1 MKLTENNK
9 IGYLNVIISFAIIIS
24 FYAMPCIDFYTEREM
39 DHQICGIYQIIDWL
53 NLGAKEG
60 YYIGRLVELFFT
72 IVIFIQLVNIFI
84 QAKKIKIVN
93 IILPIISGV
102 ILFCTFLGFVFV
114 TKFATKKIEIDN
126 SNFEVDY
133 LLGFYIA
140 TIATIAQIIVPI
152 FAAIF
157 SKNKSHET
165 AKYLQAPDI
174 AVNTVKPQNENAV
187 LENELRQL
195 KTVVAQIEQEKMR
208 KRREIEIAE
217 KEKAKK
223 EALMNEIAKLKEFI
237 KNHENNPEGL

>member
-24 FYAMPCIDFYTEREM
+24 FYAMPYFDFYTEWEM
-39 DHQICGIYQIIDWL
+39 DHQICGIYEIIDWL
-53 NLGAKEG
+53 NHGAKEE

-102 ILFCTFLGFVFV
+102 ILFSTVIGLIVLSQIGEREFMENV
-114 TKFATKKIEIDN
+114 
-126 SNFEVDY
+126 EVDY
-133 LLGFYIA
+133 LFGFHIA
-140 TIATIAQIIVPI
+140 TIATIAQILVPI

-157 SKNKSHET
+157 NKNKSHET
-165 AKYLQAPDI
+165 VKYLQAPDI

-223 EALMNEIAKLKEFI
+223 EALMNEIAKLKVFI